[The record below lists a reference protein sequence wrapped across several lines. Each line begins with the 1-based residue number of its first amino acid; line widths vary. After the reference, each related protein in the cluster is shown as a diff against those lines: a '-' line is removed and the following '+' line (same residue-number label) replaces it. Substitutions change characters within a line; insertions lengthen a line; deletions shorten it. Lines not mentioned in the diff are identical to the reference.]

1 MRFIAAT
8 IPLFMALA
16 AANTQTV
23 EVSALHM
30 AGQGNLATSSV
41 LFDTTSFTL
50 DKGSAYEVSC
60 KADYVTAIPSG
71 RFTGECLYPGGD
83 RAPWAFSYDK
93 ITESSKFLLTLYNS
107 DGAARTGRGTVP
119 TSCSVNGEKFT
130 CDQSELIS
138 ITVSA

>member
-1 MRFIAAT
+1 MLFIAAT
-8 IPLFMALA
+8 LSLFTALA

-30 AGQGNLATSSV
+30 AGEGNLVTSSV
-41 LFDTTSFTL
+41 FLDTTSFTL

-71 RFTGECLYPGGD
+71 RFNGECLYPGGD
-83 RAPWAFSYDK
+83 PAPWAFSYDQ
-93 ITESSKFLLTLYNS
+93 ITDSSKFLLTLYNT

-119 TSCSVNGEKFT
+119 TSCSVNGDKFT

>member
-60 KADYVTAIPSG
+60 KADYVAAIPSG

-107 DGAARTGRGTVP
+107 DG
-119 TSCSVNGEKFT
+119 
-130 CDQSELIS
+130 
-138 ITVSA
+138 